1 MNDYDTLET
10 NILSLY
16 NTLAPLKK
24 KVVRAN
30 DKPYVTKNLRK
41 AIVTRSSL
49 ESKFYKY
56 RSEECRE
63 ALRKQKNYC
72 NRLSKREKREYYS
85 RLNLNNIT
93 DNKKF

>member
-1 MNDYDTLET
+1 MTKLNTNILANGVNDYDTLET

-24 KVVRAN
+24 KVVTAN
-30 DKPYVTKNLRK
+30 HKPYVTKNLRK
-41 AIVTRSSL
+41 AIMTRSSL

-63 ALRKQKNYC
+63 ALR
-72 NRLSKREKREYYS
+72 
-85 RLNLNNIT
+85 
-93 DNKKF
+93 